1 MKKISNKIHEKS
13 STESQ
18 KFSRIKKKIKFV
30 VKKKGKQ
37 IKRYLNPRKKDF
49 SKRSTK
55 VQSVTTYF
63 PSKRNIETKKDFI
76 QYYQQ
81 EDKNIIRTYGNEI
94 FKYGR
99 FLESIHQIPHTF
111 LKNHQ
116 IEHNLRAKI
125 VNYLFEL
132 IKVSKTEY
140 QVFFLTVYIMD
151 SFLSKTSKKHH
162 DSEFFLVAFTSL
174 LVSSKLECTK
184 PFTIIDILQLCCKIS
199 KSSYTENDIREK
211 ETEIML
217 TLNFDFVNYSAYDFA
232 ETFIFDF
239 TSNNSNEIDKFK
251 MKDYVDTLDHICLH
265 LLKVL
270 LLDVEFNKY
279 NQSLIAI
286 ACMIISYEILISN
299 YPDITQEISSFLY
312 TWINSL
318 MSETRYPKEKVME
331 IYHEIKKLWE
341 KNQNDTENNCD

>member
-1 MKKISNKIHEKS
+1 MKKLLKTINEKP

-30 VKKKGKQ
+30 VKKQRKQ
-37 IKRYLNPRKKDF
+37 IKRYLKPRKKDF
-49 SKRSTK
+49 SKRSTEM
-55 VQSVTTYF
+55 QSVTADSSLKST
-63 PSKRNIETKKDFI
+63 IDTKEEFV

-81 EDKNIIRTYGNEI
+81 EDKKIIRTYGNEI
-94 FKYGR
+94 FKNGR
-99 FLESIHQIPHTF
+99 SLELTHQIPYIF

-116 IEHNLRAKI
+116 IDHTLRAKI

-140 QVFFLTVYIMD
+140 QAFFITVYIMD
-151 SFLSKTSKKHH
+151 SFLSKTTKKHH
-162 DSEFFLVAFTSL
+162 DTDIFLVAFTSL
-174 LVSSKLECTK
+174 YISSKLECVK

-199 KSSYTENDIREK
+199 KSNYTKNAILEK
-211 ETEIML
+211 EKEILL
-217 TLNFDFVNYSAYDFA
+217 TTNFDFINYSAYDFA
-232 ETFIFDF
+232 KTFISDF
-239 TSNNSNEIDKFK
+239 TSNNPNEIGKFK

-270 LLDVEFNKY
+270 LLDVEFYKY

-286 ACMIISYEILISN
+286 ACMIVSYEILISN
-299 YPDITQEISSFLY
+299 YLDITQEISSFLY

-318 MSETRYPKEKVME
+318 VSETRYPREKVME

-341 KNQNDTENNCD
+341 KNQNDTEKN